1 MLTKNNQDLF
11 KTIGEGLFRAWKIY
25 LTSVDIN
32 SINKDRHPMHFKLHV
47 DKKKKTFQHNT
58 HPYVHSWGSKCILL
72 RYIVKINQ
80 WV

>member
-47 DKKKKTFQHNT
+47 DKKKKKNISAQH
-58 HPYVHSWGSKCILL
+58 PPICPFLGF
-72 RYIVKINQ
+72 
-80 WV
+80 